1 MASSADR
8 AGTPTR
14 HVVLVAVAVLF
25 IAPLVWM
32 LITSLKTQD
41 QVFTWP
47 PVLVPR
53 PLDWGNYSQ
62 ALIGASFLR
71 YLGNTAALSVVVATG
86 NLISATLV
94 AYSLARVDWKWRNA
108 AFLVVLS
115 TLLLPDTVTIV
126 PLYSLF
132 RKLGMVGGIQ
142 GFLPLILPSWFG
154 KAYFIF
160 MLRQFMLGI
169 PGELSHAA
177 RVDGAGEIRIL
188 WSIIVP
194 LCRPALLSVTL
205 FSLIYTW
212 SDFLQPLVYL
222 SNPKYY
228 TVSVGLAAF
237 QGRYSTQWGQMM
249 AAAAVTIVPII
260 IVFLVAQ
267 RQFVRGLATSG
278 LK

>member
-1 MASSADR
+1 MGSSADR
-8 AGTPTR
+8 AASPTR
-14 HVVLVAVAVLF
+14 HVALFAVAVIF
-25 IAPLVWM
+25 VAPLVWM
-32 LITSLKTQD
+32 LITSLKSQS

-47 PVLVPR
+47 PVLVPH

-71 YLGNTAALSVVVATG
+71 YLGNTAALSVVVAAG

-169 PGELSHAA
+169 PGELSHATA
-177 RVDGAGEIRIL
+177 CRRRGGDQDPVVDHPTA
-188 WSIIVP
+188 VP
-194 LCRPALLSVTL
+194 TGSAVGHAFFAYLYLERLSAT
-205 FSLIYTW
+205 
-212 SDFLQPLVYL
+212 
-222 SNPKYY
+222 
-228 TVSVGLAAF
+228 AC
-237 QGRYSTQWGQMM
+237 
-249 AAAAVTIVPII
+249 VPDEP
-260 IVFLVAQ
+260 
-267 RQFVRGLATSG
+267 
-278 LK
+278 